1 MESFLL
7 ERLQMAV
14 DLSEGKTPEVVT
26 ENIVALAQPGPQTK
40 FLKSK
45 ADITIYGGAAGGGKT
60 YALLLEPLKHINVP
74 GFGAVIFRR
83 ILPSIKIEGGM
94 WDESQEMYS
103 ERFGEP
109 RSGALSW
116 TFPMGTRIRFSGMQY
131 ESDKMKYQGSQ
142 IALIGFDQLEEFTE
156 GQFFFMLSRNRSMCG
171 VKPYIRAG
179 ANPEPN
185 WLAKFLDWWIDDEG
199 YADPKRAGKMRWFVR
214 VGDRIEWGG
223 TKKELILKN
232 PKEKPKSVTFI
243 PASVYDNKI
252 LLKKNPE
259 YLANLMALP
268 PVERARL
275 LGDPKRG
282 GNWKIKPS
290 AGLLY
295 NRGWY
300 NIVPAVPKGGV
311 ECLYWDLAAT
321 AKDYK
326 SGQKPSYTAGVSI
339 RKVEGEYYIRF
350 VFAEQLSPHD
360 VEKNFVN
367 LSNQQARIALFDKT
381 QFMVRWEEEPGS
393 ASKRESRRLAQLL
406 DGIDAKGDRVT
417 TDKFIRG
424 RPFASNSEVG
434 NIHLVSAPWVE
445 TWLEHMHNQPEI
457 PENDIHDAS
466 TGSYNILAGSR
477 IIREVQSFQG

>member
-1 MESFLL
+1 MTTIE
-7 ERLQMAV
+7 AV
-14 DLSEGKTPEVVT
+14 EIKP
-26 ENIVALAQPGPQTK
+26 QPGPQTE
-40 FLKSK
+40 FMQSP
-45 ADITIYGGAAGGGKT
+45 ADIAIYGGAAGGGKT
-60 YALLLEPLKHINVP
+60 YALLLEPTRHLHNKN
-74 GFGAVIFRR
+74 FGAVIFRR
-83 ILPSIKIEGGM
+83 LLPSIKIEGGM
-94 WDESQEMYS
+94 WDESQGIYAPIGGDTKKSDLLWIWPNGVKITFAGIEY
-103 ERFGEP
+103 EDDKKKYH
-109 RSGALSW
+109 GA
-116 TFPMGTRIRFSGMQY
+116 
-131 ESDKMKYQGSQ
+131 Q
-142 IALIGFDQLEEFTE
+142 IALLQFDQLEEFTE
-156 GQFFFMLSRNRSMCG
+156 SMFFYMLSRNRSVSG
-171 VKPYIRAG
+171 VKPYVRAS
-179 ANPEPN
+179 ANPQPG
-185 WLAKFLDWWIDDEG
+185 WLAKFLDWWIEDDG
-199 YADPKRAGKMRWFVR
+199 YANLERAGVLRWFVR
-214 VGDRIEWGG
+214 VGDRIEWAD
-223 TKKELILKN
+223 TPEELIEKN
-232 PKEKPKSVTFI
+232 PDAIPLSVTFI

-252 LLKKNPE
+252 LLEKNPE

-300 NIVPAVPKGGV
+300 GIVPAVPKGGV

-434 NIHLVSAPWVE
+434 NIHLVSATWVE

>member
-1 MESFLL
+1 
-7 ERLQMAV
+7 MAV
-14 DLSEGKTPEVVT
+14 DISEGRTPDVKA
-26 ENIVALAQPGPQTK
+26 ENIPALGQPGPQTK

-60 YALLLEPLKHINVP
+60 YALLLEPLKHINIP
-74 GFGAVIFRR
+74 GFGATIFRR
-83 ILPSIKIEGGM
+83 VLPSIKTQGGM
-94 WDESQEMYS
+94 WDESQELYS

-109 RSGALSW
+109 RRGDLSW
-116 TFPMGTRIRFSGMQY
+116 SFPMGTRIRFTGMQY
-131 ESDKMKYQGSQ
+131 EDDKKKYQGAQ
-142 IALIGFDQLEEFTE
+142 IPLICFDQLEEFTE
-156 GQFFFMLSRNRSMCG
+156 SQFFFMMSRNRSTCG
-171 VKPYIRAG
+171 VKPYIRAS

-214 VGDRIEWGG
+214 VGDRLEWGD
-223 TKKELILKN
+223 TKKELKKKN
-232 PKEKPKSVTFI
+232 PNEIPKSVTFI

-252 LLKKNPE
+252 LLEKNPE

-275 LGDPKRG
+275 LGDKKRG

-290 AGLLY
+290 AGMLY

-300 NIVPAVPKGGV
+300 GIVPAVPKGGV

-321 AKDYK
+321 ATDYK
-326 SGQKPSYTAGVSI
+326 SGQQPSYTAGVSE
-339 RKVEGEYYIRF
+339 RLVDGETYIRF

-367 LSNQQARIALFDKT
+367 HSNQQARLALFDNT

-406 DGIDAKGDRVT
+406 PGIDAKGDRVT

-424 RPFASNSEVG
+424 RSFASNSEVG
-434 NIHLVSAPWVE
+434 NIHLVSAPWNE
-445 TWLEHMHNQPEI
+445 AWLEHMHNQPEI

-466 TGSYNILAGSR
+466 TGAYNILAGA
-477 IIREVQSFQG
+477 ITTQQVESFQG